1 MTDLTIKVPNQTSD
15 KLIMKS
21 VEIKENLYF

>member
-15 KLIMKS
+15 KLIKKS
-21 VEIKENLYF
+21 LEIKENLYL